1 MKRLYVAI
9 TLILISLFIC
19 IFSNIKVEKSSLQM
33 RSELESVGYIIISG
47 NTERA
52 IISLNQAEETWDK
65 TESLFSFIVDA
76 DKIEE
81 MNIGFSM
88 IKAHL
93 MDGNT
98 EHALERLR
106 ECEFLLDEIT
116 ANEKLNIKN
125 IM

>member
-9 TLILISLFIC
+9 TLIILSIFIC
-19 IFSNIKVEKSSLQM
+19 TFSSITVEKSSQQM
-33 RSELESVGYIIISG
+33 RRELENIGYIIASG
-47 NTERA
+47 DTERA
-52 IISLNQAEETWDK
+52 LSSLDRTAETWK
-65 TESLFSFIVDA
+65 STETLFSFIVDA
-76 DKIEE
+76 DKIED

-93 MDGNT
+93 NDNNE

-106 ECEFLLDEIT
+106 ECELLLVEISE
-116 ANEKLNIKN
+116 NEKLNIKN